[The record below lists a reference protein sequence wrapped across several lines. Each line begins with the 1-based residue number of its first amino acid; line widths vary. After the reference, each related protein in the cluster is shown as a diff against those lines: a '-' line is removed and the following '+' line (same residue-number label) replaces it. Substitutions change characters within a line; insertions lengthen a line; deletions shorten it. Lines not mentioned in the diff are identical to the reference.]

1 MRLTGR
7 SLFRPAH
14 LHFLISARG
23 CKTLVTHLFVKGDP
37 HQAEDAVFGVKDSL
51 IAEFKPNGG
60 GNGKGYTLNY
70 DFVLSRS

>member
-1 MRLTGR
+1 
-7 SLFRPAH
+7 
-14 LHFLISARG
+14 
-23 CKTLVTHLFVKGDP
+23 VKGDP